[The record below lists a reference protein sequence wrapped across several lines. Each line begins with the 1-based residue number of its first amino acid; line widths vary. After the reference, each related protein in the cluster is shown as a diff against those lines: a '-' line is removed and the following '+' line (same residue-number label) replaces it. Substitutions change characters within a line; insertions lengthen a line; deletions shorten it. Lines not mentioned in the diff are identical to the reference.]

1 MSAIPVPL
9 HAAAARPEGAYA
21 TLRALWP
28 YVWRFRLRILVAM
41 VFLVGAKVATIGVS
55 LLIKQI
61 VDALDPKLAPLTVPM
76 LLLATYGALRL
87 ATTLFTELR
96 QIVFARVMARTARSI
111 TRAVFEHLHAL
122 SLRFHL
128 ERRTGGVSRDLERG
142 MGAVS
147 DLLDWTVYTILPT
160 LLEITIVCSSL
171 VRRF

>member
-1 MSAIPVPL
+1 MSAIPVLL
-9 HAAAARPEGAYA
+9 HSATAPPEGAYA

-96 QIVFARVMARTARSI
+96 QIVFARVMARTARSASSG
-111 TRAVFEHLHAL
+111 RGSGVPKVAMMPSPMNL
-122 SLRFHL
+122 SSVPPCSKIA
-128 ERRTGGVSRDLERG
+128 RTMRS
-142 MGAVS
+142 
-147 DLLDWTVYTILPT
+147 W
-160 LLEITIVCSSL
+160 
-171 VRRF
+171 